1 MILSSLRRLPWLF
14 AISAFI
20 LLLDRITKS
29 WVVARVRMGEA
40 IPVVPH
46 ILRITHYSNFG
57 GNFGIFAE
65 STQKSAFA
73 HWGLIGLNS
82 LIPLVLVVVMVR
94 WANRFTLASIGLALA
109 LGGTLGNLHDRFAY
123 GSVVDF
129 IELHIFGYHWPD
141 FNVADMAYI
150 AGFCLLLFDTRTW
163 KKAATLSTIL
173 SSENIQANQ
182 QERVL

>member
-1 MILSSLRRLPWLF
+1 MILSSLRRLPWLL
-14 AISAFI
+14 ALSALI
-20 LLLDRITKS
+20 VLVDHITKN
-29 WVVARVRMGEA
+29 WVAVRVNMGEA

-46 ILRITHYSNFG
+46 ILRITHCANFG
-57 GNFGIFAE
+57 GNFGIFAG
-65 STQKSAFA
+65 SAQKSAFA

-82 LIPLVLVVVMVR
+82 LIPLVLFVVMVR

-163 KKAATLSTIL
+163 KKAATLNRIF
-173 SSENIQANQ
+173 SENNQANQ